1 MKAIE
6 TVKSYY
12 DNFNER
18 NWNGM
23 LSLVADDIRHE
34 PNQGEPRIGK
44 ELFTAFLKQMDD
56 AYEETLADIVI

>member
-18 NWNGM
+18 NWNER

-34 PNQGEPRIGK
+34 PNQG
-44 ELFTAFLKQMDD
+44 
-56 AYEETLADIVI
+56 